1 MEESCW
7 LCGKFPTG
15 TSWVDYLCAVW
26 ECVELYLHSIRM
38 LLWYR
43 MEFSRWSGTWELG
56 SYKTAAGILI
66 FVSWWVVFDI
76 LKCHSAFILFRM
88 KLLEALSPR
97 CCDSSGGQ
105 EIVWCC
111 VWRCVLAKFADCM
124 LTVCVKSIG
133 MRLALYTWL
142 VLSLVSAAQ
151 AVWRRPI
158 NCLSYLELAESWFSF
173 VVLGFNVIYHFA
185 SKS

>member
-15 TSWVDYLCAVW
+15 TSWVNYLCAVW

-43 MEFSRWSGTWELG
+43 MEFSRWSRTWELD
-56 SYKTAAGILI
+56 SHKTAAGILI
-66 FVSWWVVFDI
+66 FVSWWVVLDV
-76 LKCHSAFILFRM
+76 LKCNGAFILFRV

-97 CCDSSGGQ
+97 YCDSSGGQ

-111 VWRCVLAKFADCM
+111 GWRCALAKFADWM
-124 LTVCVKSIG
+124 LTVCEEH
-133 MRLALYTWL
+133 RDAPCTLYVAGIVSCICSTG
-142 VLSLVSAAQ
+142 SLEAT
-151 AVWRRPI
+151 
-158 NCLSYLELAESWFSF
+158 Y
-173 VVLGFNVIYHFA
+173 
-185 SKS
+185 